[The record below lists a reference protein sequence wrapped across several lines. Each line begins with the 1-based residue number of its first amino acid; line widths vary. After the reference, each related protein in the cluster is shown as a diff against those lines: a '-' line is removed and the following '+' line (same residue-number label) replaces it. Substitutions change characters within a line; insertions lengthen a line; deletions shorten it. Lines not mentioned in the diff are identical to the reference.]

1 VGFTLPYPFG
11 DGFRVSWAKMKSLL
25 VDIWFPPRE
34 IWQDGLVWRELLVFQ
49 LRGMQMGVKHQPH
62 FKHLDMNGKNEAAL
76 EGNDM
81 MHIDIQSM
89 IRYLDI
95 FGLCQNRGHIDISKW
110 RVEC

>member
-1 VGFTLPYPFG
+1 MAAKKGKSQVLPIEQQTVKVTAAEAALKA
-11 DGFRVSWAKMKSLL
+11 DNNT
-25 VDIWFPPRE
+25 
-34 IWQDGLVWRELLVFQ
+34 ELQLRWCFQ

-62 FKHLDMNGKNEAAL
+62 FKHLDMNGKNEVAL

-95 FGLCQNRGHIDISKW
+95 FGLCQNRGHIYISKW